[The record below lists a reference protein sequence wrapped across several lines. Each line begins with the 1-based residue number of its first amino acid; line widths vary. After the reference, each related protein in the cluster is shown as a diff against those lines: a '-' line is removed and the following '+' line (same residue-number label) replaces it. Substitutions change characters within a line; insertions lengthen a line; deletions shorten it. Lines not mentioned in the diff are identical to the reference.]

1 MLQLDDEVTLSGKNN
16 IYTPAICLDNGRVCG
31 PGDSS
36 SSVLS
41 TRCPSAAQ
49 ADCQFTSEASP
60 DLTKWTFDCNYCS
73 ATFNRRCDLNKHI
86 VCAHERR
93 YPCLIR
99 GCPQPPF
106 GLKLDRKRHMGTV
119 HRKNSDSRICCN
131 VLGCVKMFS
140 RRDNMLRHVKKDH

>member
-1 MLQLDDEVTLSGKNN
+1 MLLLDDEATLMEKNN
-16 IYTPAICLDNGRVCG
+16 INNPTICLNNVTAWI

-36 SSVLS
+36 SSALS

-49 ADCQFTSEASP
+49 ADSQFTSDTSP
-60 DLTKWTFDCNYCS
+60 GPANWTFGCNYCS
-73 ATFNRRCDLNKHI
+73 ATYYRRCDLNKHI
-86 VCAHERR
+86 VSAHERR
-93 YPCLIR
+93 YPCRIR

-106 GLKLDRKRHMGTV
+106 GLKLDLKRHMGTV
-119 HRKNSDSRICCN
+119 HRENSTPKICCN